1 MTDWKARCAELASYL
16 QGRKDNEC
24 GWWGEDPEQE
34 LLDRTRAELDQPEQ
48 EGPPKNCWK
57 ELCAE
62 LVLSRKLADW
72 EDCEDL
78 WARAEA
84 ALAQPEPEGLTDEE
98 MWDLYY
104 ELERDPI
111 RLARAVLA
119 RWGGCSAK
127 Q

>member
-1 MTDWKARCAELASYL
+1 MT
-16 QGRKDNEC
+16 N
-24 GWWGEDPEQE
+24 
-34 LLDRTRAELDQPEQ
+34 
-48 EGPPKNCWK
+48 WK

-84 ALAQPEPEGLTDEE
+84 ELAKPEPEGLTDEE

-119 RWGGCSAK
+119 RCCGCSAK